1 MATRKTNRKS
11 VSKASI
17 KPAGKAARKSAD
29 KKGRKKVNRTKTAG
43 PVFTSTYTPNQY
55 NEEEQFAPEVE
66 SGKSDGSRVVQVLI
80 VLGFIGM
87 AISLGFLWNKVIE
100 QAESMTIPIIL
111 TVVAVL
117 LLLFWFFFLR

>member
-1 MATRKTNRKS
+1 MAIRKTNR
-11 VSKASI
+11 
-17 KPAGKAARKSAD
+17 KPAGKAARKSAG
-29 KKGRKKVNRTKTAG
+29 KGGRKKVNRTRTAG
-43 PVFTSTYTPNQY
+43 PVFTSTYTPSQY
-55 NEEEQFAPEVE
+55 NEEEQFASEVE
-66 SGKSDGSRVVQVLI
+66 SGGSGGSRVAQVLI

>member
-1 MATRKTNRKS
+1 MATRKTNRK
-11 VSKASI
+11 
-17 KPAGKAARKSAD
+17 PAGKAARKPAGKRAGSRNR
-29 KKGRKKVNRTKTAG
+29 KGPSMKRTRTAG
-43 PVFTSTYTPNQY
+43 PVFTSTYTPSQY
-55 NEEEQFAPEVE
+55 NEEEQFASEVE
-66 SGKSDGSRVVQVLI
+66 SGESGGSRVAQVLI

-87 AISLGFLWNKVIE
+87 AISLGFLWNKVVE